1 MKNELCSLNFESFY
15 RNRIQEKRI
24 WYQTNFAWEKNI
36 IHNLCSK
43 SNYIIFISNITTN
56 EIFAYFNGIYFAK
69 Y

>member
-36 IHNLCSK
+36 IYNLRSK

-56 EIFAYFNGIYFAK
+56 EIFAYFNGIYFVK

>member
-36 IHNLCSK
+36 THNLRSK
-43 SNYIIFISNITTN
+43 NNY
-56 EIFAYFNGIYFAK
+56 IFAYFNGIYFAK